1 MKPGPANKSHD
12 AIKHYQQ
19 GAHLLVDPAETLE
32 RVMPL
37 MAEMGITR
45 IANVTGLD
53 RIGIPV
59 VMVCRPNSRSI
70 AVSQGKGFT
79 LNAAKA
85 SGLMESIESWHAE
98 RIELSLKLASFE
110 QLSGNHSIID
120 VDRLPDLRGTHY
132 DPHLPI
138 LWVEGD
144 NLLDDQPLWLP
155 YETVH
160 TYYAYPPPQGSGCF
174 AQSSNGLASGNHY
187 LEAVSHAIC
196 ECVERDATSLWHQR
210 DQQEKNATKI
220 ALDSIDDPVCVGL
233 IDRLHKAQL
242 SVTLWNTTSDT
253 GIPCVDCV
261 LLDEDNDLAHPGVG
275 AGCHPSRSI
284 ALIRALTEAVQ
295 VRTTYIAGSR
305 DDLTHAEFTPE
316 QMLDKNLYFR
326 KLADGQNGKI
336 DYCSLPNECFDN
348 FRDDVDWL
356 LSRLQAVGIDQVACI
371 DLTRP
376 EYGIPVVRVVVPGLE
391 GPHDDDDYVPG
402 PRATSVAS

>member
-1 MKPGPANKSHD
+1 M
-12 AIKHYQQ
+12 
-19 GAHLLVDPAETLE
+19 LVDPADTLQ
-32 RVMPL
+32 RVMSL
-37 MAEMGITR
+37 MPEMGITR

-85 SGLMESIESWHAE
+85 AGLMESIEPWHAE
-98 RIELSLKLASFE
+98 RIELSLKLASFD
-110 QLSGNHSIID
+110 QLSGNHNIID
-120 VDRLPDLRGTHY
+120 IDRLPGLRGSHY
-132 DPHLPI
+132 NPHLPI
-138 LWVEGD
+138 LWIEGD
-144 NLLDDQPLWLP
+144 NLLNKQPVWLP

-196 ECVERDATSLWHQR
+196 ECVERDATSLWHQC
-210 DQQEKNATKI
+210 DQQEKKPPKI
-220 ALDSIDDPVCVGL
+220 ALDSIDDPMCIGL
-233 IDRLHKAQL
+233 IELLHKAQL

-261 LLDEDNDLAHPGVG
+261 LLDEGNDLAHPGVG

-284 ALIRALTEAVQ
+284 AMVRAITEAVQ

-305 DDLTHAEFTPE
+305 DDLTHAEFTPD
-316 QMLDKNLYFR
+316 QMREKNDYFR
-326 KLADGQNGKI
+326 KLVDVRNGQTDFG
-336 DYCSLPNECFDN
+336 SLPDQRFDN
-348 FRDDVDWL
+348 FEDDVSWL
-356 LSRLQAVGIDQVACI
+356 LSRLQVVGIDQVVCV

-376 EYGIPVVRVVVPGLE
+376 EYSIPVVRVVIPGLE
-391 GPHDDDDYVPG
+391 GPHDDDDYIPG
-402 PRATSVAS
+402 PRAKRVAS